1 MSEAREW
8 IQWSVPMIGKMILA
22 LITAMVFCCSVAWSA
37 YDNHEQRIVDLE
49 LRQSKHDLI
58 LEQIRS
64 DVRIIKEY
72 VVNKEEKTKEFYAK
86 RPVFW
91 EDIEFLLKS
100 KER

>member
-22 LITAMVFCCSVAWSA
+22 LIGAIVFCCSVAYSA
-37 YDNHEQRIVDLE
+37 YDGHEQRIVDLE
-49 LRQSKHDLI
+49 LRQSRHDLI

-72 VVNKEEKTKEFYAK
+72 VVAKEEKTKQFYER

-91 EDIEFLLKS
+91 EDIEFLI